1 MNSQTSRVSI
11 TYMSGPNDGQT
22 VTWSN
27 ANDDPAFVLTIGR
40 REGCDIALDYDTQVS
55 RVHARLIF
63 ERKRQSFFLED
74 AGSRNGT
81 YIGAKR
87 LDKNRVTIKPGD
99 MFRVGRTWMRLEFG
113 YPPAD
118 HYRW

>member
-11 TYMSGPNDGQT
+11 TYMSGPNDGKT

-27 ANDDPAFVLTIGR
+27 TDNNHAFVLTIGR
-40 REGCDIALDYDTQVS
+40 REGCDIALNYDTQVS

-63 ERKRQSFFLED
+63 ERNRQSFYLED

-81 YIGAKR
+81 YVGAKR
-87 LDKNRVTIKPGD
+87 LEKRASLKPGD
-99 MFRVGRTWMRLEFG
+99 MFRVGRTWLRLELG
-113 YPPAD
+113 YPPEI
-118 HYRW
+118 H